1 MENHCQTIA
10 GLIED
15 DYQFIAAVST
25 GALIGLVVW
34 MMLHVT
40 DMYVKSRK
48 AHFLVIAGSVII
60 GVLICLIIAFV

>member
-25 GALIGLVVW
+25 GALIGLVLW
-34 MMLHVT
+34 MTLQVS
-40 DMYVKSRK
+40 DMYVKSRI
-48 AHFLVIAGSVII
+48 AHLLVIAGSVII
-60 GVLICLIIAFV
+60 GVIISLIIAFV

>member
-34 MMLHVT
+34 MMLHVST
-40 DMYVKSRK
+40 LFGNCWKCYYRGFNLPDNCFR
-48 AHFLVIAGSVII
+48 VI
-60 GVLICLIIAFV
+60 LENRH